1 MKKRIF
7 ALLLALTMVVSMAA
21 LVGCQPVA
29 SSGAATSA
37 PAGATSAPAVSTAP
51 ETKAP
56 AGDAVTLVWLMG
68 DPGKVPVDESI
79 VEDALNKISMEK
91 LNCKMKTVYYDDK
104 KIQLALS
111 TGEAFDMS
119 FTCEWFNNFAVQ
131 AKAGYF
137 ADITD
142 KLKTVTPNLYSTMPD
157 IVWEGAKIDGKIL
170 AIPVKKDYAAEMYYR
185 FDKALFVDELKKT
198 IPATMKFEDIEQ
210 YLKAAKDAFTAGTKA
225 AENAEFPLK
234 LTKGGFPGVD
244 SNFDMINRDVLLG
257 IPYSAVG
264 GANESKVLVTVE
276 SPDVYDRLVLLNKWY
291 KAGYINPDAATLDDA
306 GKYSATKV
314 GQGFYGADA
323 IWSGGDGYTQLI
335 SKFSGPYLS
344 TSSIRGSMNAIA
356 ASSKNIDLALKYQ
369 ELVNTDLAYRDTLR
383 YGIEGTHWNRTAE
396 GLIQKT
402 QQGRDNYG
410 PWAFSQGSYSL
421 STPEAAEGVK
431 VDPNMWKVIFDGYK
445 DAVATKTI
453 GFSFDITS
461 VEAEVAACKAAKDKY
476 WNSLATGT
484 LDPATT
490 VPTMIKEM
498 EAAGLR
504 KIQTECQKQ
513 FDTWLA
519 AQK

>member
-7 ALLLALTMVVSMAA
+7 ALLLALSMVVSMAA
-21 LVGCQPVA
+21 LAGCQP
-29 SSGAATSA
+29 STATTAPSAA
-37 PAGATSAPAVSTAP
+37 PAASKAPADAGTPA
-51 ETKAP
+51 TKAP
-56 AGDAVTLVWLMG
+56 AADAVTLVWLMG
-68 DPGKVPVDESI
+68 DPGKVPVDEAI
-79 VEDALNKISMEK
+79 VEEALNKISVEK
-91 LNCKMKTVYYDDK
+91 LNCKMKTVYYNDE
-104 KIQLALS
+104 KIKLALS
-111 TGEAFDMS
+111 TGEAFDMC

-142 KLKTVTPNLYSTMPD
+142 KVKTVTPNLYSTMPD
-157 IVWEGAKIDGKIL
+157 IVWEGAKIDGKIV
-170 AIPVKKDYAAEMYYR
+170 AIPVKKDYAAEMFYR
-185 FDKALFVDELKKT
+185 FDKALFVDALKMQ
-198 IPATMKFEDIEQ
+198 IPDKMKFADLEQ

-234 LTKGGFPGVD
+234 LTKGGFGGID

-264 GANESKVLVTVE
+264 GANESKVVVTVE
-276 SPDVYDRLVLLNKWY
+276 SPDLFDRLVLLNKWY
-291 KAGYINPDAATLDDA
+291 KAGYINQDAATLDDA

-369 ELVNTDLAYRDTLR
+369 ELVNTDVAYRDMLR

-453 GFSFDITS
+453 GFSFDVTS

-476 WNSLATGT
+476 WNGMATGT

-504 KIQTECQKQ
+504 KVQDECQKQ
-513 FDTWLA
+513 FDAWLA
-519 AQK
+519 SQKK

>member
-1 MKKRIF
+1 MKRKIF
-7 ALLLALTMVVSMAA
+7 ALLLALAMVLSMAA
-21 LVGCQPVA
+21 LYGCQ
-29 SSGAATSA
+29 SSTPTTSGTPAAGDGTAAA
-37 PAGATSAPAVSTAP
+37 PA
-51 ETKAP
+51 TKAP
-56 AGDAVTLVWLMG
+56 AGEAPTLVWLMG
-68 DPGKVPVDESI
+68 DPGKVPVDEAL
-79 VEDALNKISMEK
+79 VEDALNKMSMEK
-91 LNCKMKTVYYDDK
+91 LNVKMKTVFYNDE
-104 KIQLALS
+104 KIKLALS
-111 TGEAFDMS
+111 TGEAFDMA
-119 FTCEWFNNFAVQ
+119 FTCEWFNNYAVQ

-142 KLKTVTPNLYSTMPD
+142 KVKTVTPELYATMPD
-157 IVWEGAKIDGKIL
+157 VVWEGAKIDGKIY

-185 FDKALFVDELKKT
+185 FDKALFVDDLKMT
-198 IPATMKFEDIEQ
+198 VPDTMKFEDLEK
-210 YLKAAKDAFTAGTKA
+210 YLKAAKDAFTAGNKA

-234 LTKGGFPGVD
+234 LQKDGFPGID
-244 SNFDMINRDVLLG
+244 SNFDMINRDALLG

-264 GANESKVLVTVE
+264 GADESKVKVTVE
-276 SPDVYDRLVLLNKWY
+276 TPDVMDRLVLMNKWY
-291 KAGYINPDAATLDDA
+291 KAGYINQDAATIDDA

-344 TSSIRGSMNAIA
+344 TASIRGSMNAIA
-356 ASSKNIDLALKYQ
+356 ASSKNIDLALQYQ
-369 ELVNTDLAYRDTLR
+369 QLVNTDVTYRDTLR
-383 YGIEGTHWNRTAE
+383 YGIEGTHWNRTPE
-396 GLIQKT
+396 KLIQKT

-445 DAVATKTI
+445 NVVATKTI
-453 GFSFDITS
+453 GFSFDVTN
-461 VEAEVAACKAAKDKY
+461 VETEVAAVAAAKKKY
-476 WNSLATGT
+476 WNGLVTGT
-484 LDPATT
+484 VDPVTT

-504 KIQTECQKQ
+504 KVQEECQKQ
-513 FDTWLA
+513 FDAWLA